1 MLKKDPMCHL
11 IGMKGTR
18 RNCTLQQDAQG
29 SILITI
35 KGRDSYEKKTNLF
48 LENKSKCHNDKQNW
62 RFWLRIDQKGHKIA
76 IYVDHRT
83 VGFYNNKKYIRKFA
97 CV

>member
-1 MLKKDPMCHL
+1 MPRARFSLQSRAEIH
-11 IGMKGTR
+11 TR
-18 RNCTLQQDAQG
+18 
-29 SILITI
+29 
-35 KGRDSYEKKTNLF
+35 KKTNLF

-62 RFWLRIDQKGHKIA
+62 RFWPRIDQKGHKIA